1 MAAPCTQRFKARYIE
16 VLMIVKKRSIME
28 TQKLFIVGCGNVGGF
43 VAYNFNN
50 FNSEGFEIQ
59 GFLDDDAMKHGK
71 KFFGYEVIGGIEV
84 LGDEKNDVAVVI
96 GIADPAMKKS
106 VRERI
111 LSTHVTFPSLVSKD
125 AWISNEVTIGYGSVI
140 YPGVTIDYHVTIDDF
155 VLVNKNCSLGHDSRL
170 SDFSTL
176 APGVCLAGFTHLEPC
191 VNVGINA
198 ATKQHVRIGK
208 GAIIGGMSMV
218 IKDVPEGV
226 TVVGVP
232 ARIVKR

>member
-1 MAAPCTQRFKARYIE
+1 MAASCTQRFKAGYIK
-16 VLMIVKKRSIME
+16 VFMTFKTKSIME
-28 TQKLFIVGCGNVGGF
+28 TRKLFIVGCGNVGGF
-43 VAYNFNN
+43 VAYNFHN
-50 FNSEGFEIQ
+50 FNKEEFEIQ
-59 GFLDDDAMKHGK
+59 GFLDDDRKKHGK
-71 KFFGYEVIGGIEV
+71 KIFGYDVIGGIEI
-84 LGDEKNDVAVVI
+84 LGDERNDVAVVI

-111 LSTHVTFPSLVSKD
+111 SSPHVTFPSLISKD
-125 AWISNEVTIGYGSVI
+125 AWISNEVTIGDGSVI
-140 YPGVTIDYHVTIDDF
+140 YPGVTIDYHVDIGNF

-218 IKDVPEGV
+218 IKDIPEGV
-226 TVVGVP
+226 TVIGVP